1 MKGFNMDQIDKKI
14 IELLKEDSRLNFKS
28 IGEQIHMTGQAV
40 GNRIRKL
47 EDKRIIERYTIQL
60 DTQKQGLIS
69 AYITLL
75 MKSND
80 HYRVRQFVQEKS
92 EIVDAVRISGEGCYI
107 LKVEVESHDD
117 LNELCDQ
124 ALEFANYRINIIT
137 ERIK

>member
-1 MKGFNMDQIDKKI
+1 MDQIDKKI